1 MEILRNIDELKA
13 FLDANK
19 GKEIGFVPTMGFLH
33 NGHAKLIEQ
42 ASYENEISIVSVFV
56 NPTQFLPN
64 EDYEKYPR
72 DEKHDIAMANGCKA
86 TAIFLPSPSDI
97 YFDDDIKVM
106 APACMASILE
116 GATRPGHF
124 DGVCSVIAKFLCLI
138 KPTRAYFGKKDTQQL
153 LIIQKLVKSL
163 FLDTQIIPCEIVRSG
178 DGLALSSRNSYL
190 NETELMDACKLYRS
204 LVKAKNM
211 FASGISDAKQIRLEM
226 EKILEPL
233 KIDYIAICD
242 RQLNEIDHLVENSSI
257 ILIAAY
263 VGKTR
268 LIDNLWI

>member
-56 NPTQFLPN
+56 NPTQFLPH

-72 DEKHDIAMANGCKA
+72 DEKHDIAMAKGCKA

-106 APACMASILE
+106 APSHMASILE

-124 DGVCSVIAKFLCLI
+124 DGMCSVIAKFLCLI
-138 KPTRAYFGKKDTQQL
+138 KPNRAYFGKKDTQQL
-153 LIIQKLVKSL
+153 LIVQKLVKGL
-163 FLDTQIIPCEIVRSG
+163 FLDTQIVPCQIVRAG
-178 DGLALSSRNSYL
+178 DGLALASRNSYL

-242 RQLNEIDHLVENSSI
+242 RQLHEIDHLVENSSI